1 MTMRRALLFAALALC
16 AAPALADTVVAVR
29 TLRATA
35 LIGPD
40 DVALVPGVVAGGL
53 SDPARAIGQ
62 EARVVLYAGRP
73 VLAADIGPPALV
85 ERNQVV
91 RLIFRAG
98 PVSMMAEGRAL
109 DRAGV
114 GDMLRVM
121 NLDSRNTIT
130 GLVGPDG
137 SVHVTGPA
145 HGARPQGE

>member
-1 MTMRRALLFAALALC
+1 MAVARALLIAALAVF
-16 AAPALADTVVAVR
+16 AAPAPADTVVAVR

-35 LIGPD
+35 LIGPAD
-40 DVALVPGVVAGGL
+40 LAVVPGEVPGGL

-85 ERNQVV
+85 ERNQIV

-114 GDMLRVM
+114 GDTLRVM
-121 NLDSRNTIT
+121 NLDSRNTVT

-145 HGARPQGE
+145 HGARP